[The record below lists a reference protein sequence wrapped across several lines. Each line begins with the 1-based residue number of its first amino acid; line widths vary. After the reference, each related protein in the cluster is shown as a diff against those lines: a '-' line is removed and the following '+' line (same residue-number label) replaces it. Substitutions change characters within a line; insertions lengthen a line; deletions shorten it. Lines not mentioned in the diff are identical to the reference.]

1 MIKKWLFLFLLT
13 LPYFLLPK
21 PAFAH
26 AFGQLYN
33 LPVPFWMYLYGGAAA
48 IVVSFL
54 IIGYFFNKRNQKL
67 SYSTINLS
75 RWGIFSTLTKEWFV
89 TTIKAVS
96 VFLFLFTIL
105 TGLIGEN
112 SAYSNFNMTFFWII
126 FLLGLTYLTALIG
139 NVYAFIN
146 PWKVLTEWF
155 ENSFGEKASGVI
167 KYPKSLGYYP
177 ALFFYFLLIWF
188 ELIGQTSPAK
198 LSIILIQY
206 TMINAIGVVA
216 FGKESWFRYAEFSGV
231 FLRLIGKISLVEYR
245 LGKLYLRPPFI
256 GLLKDKA
263 EHFSLLLFT
272 LFMLSSTAFDGFRE
286 TTPWVRLYWRNFDEP
301 MRAIFGGDSYSL
313 FQTFGLLASPFVF
326 LIIYL
331 VFLVLA
337 RIITKTRMS
346 AKELSLQFA
355 FSLIPIA
362 FVYNIAHYY
371 TLIFT
376 EGPNIMRLISDPFG
390 FGWNLFNTA
399 DYYGRFIL
407 DANFIWHSQ
416 VAFILL
422 GHITGVYLAHVIALN
437 IFPTH
442 KKAFLSQLPMLALM
456 VSYTMIGL
464 WILSQPITSGI

>member
-1 MIKKWLFLFLLT
+1 MKKWSIWLFLF
-13 LPYFLLPK
+13 PYFLFPK
-21 PAFAH
+21 PVFAH

-54 IIGYFFNKRNQKL
+54 IIGYFFNKRDQKL
-67 SYSTINLS
+67 LYPTINLS
-75 RWGIFSTLTKEWFV
+75 KWGVFSALTKEWFLS
-89 TTIKAVS
+89 TLKAIS
-96 VFLFLFTIL
+96 VFLLLLTIL

-112 SAYSNFNMTFFWII
+112 SAYSNFDMTFFWII
-126 FLLGLTYLTALIG
+126 FLLGLMYLTALIG
-139 NVYAFIN
+139 NVYAFIS

-155 ENSFGEKASGVI
+155 ENLFGEKASGVI

-177 ALFFYFLLIWF
+177 ALLFYFLLIWL
-188 ELIGQTSPAK
+188 ELVGQTSPSK
-198 LSIILIQY
+198 LSMILIQY
-206 TMINAIGVVA
+206 TMIIAIGVVI
-216 FGKESWFRYAEFSGV
+216 FGKESWFRYGEFFSV
-231 FLRLIGKISLVEYR
+231 LFRLIGKMAPVEYR
-245 LGKLYLRPPFI
+245 LGKLYLRPPFV

-286 TTPWVRLYWRNFDEP
+286 TLPWVRLYWRNLDDP
-301 MRAIFGGDSYSL
+301 MRAVFGEGSYSL
-313 FQTFGLLASPFVF
+313 FQTTGLLISPFVF
-326 LIIYL
+326 LVIYL
-331 VFLVLA
+331 ALLVLA
-337 RIITKTRMS
+337 KTITKTQMS
-346 AKELSLQFA
+346 IKELALQFA

-376 EGPNIMRLISDPFG
+376 EGPNIIRLISDPFG

-399 DYYGRFIL
+399 DYYNRFIL

-422 GHITGVYLAHVIALN
+422 GHIVGVYLAHVIALN
-437 IFPTH
+437 VFPSH
-442 KKAFLSQLPMLALM
+442 KKALISQFPMLCLM

-464 WILSQPITSGI
+464 WILSQPITSGL